1 MPNNRFLHLLNIHPK
16 YMHLKRHMHHFHQS
30 ANHKAHGE
38 GLVPRIHHR
47 KLHHLTGSG
56 DTHFKMGAP
65 LKPDQLGYS
74 GGGAY
79 RDFIP
84 IDKHPVPIRGSDP
97 LAGMGMSPKFR
108 RPAPLKFKL

>member
-38 GLVPRIHHR
+38 GLVHRTHHR
-47 KLHHLTGSG
+47 KLHHLMGSG
-56 DTHFKMGAP
+56 RGPNSDYVPPRKDFVP
-65 LKPDQLGYS
+65 PQIPRELLG
-74 GGGAY
+74 
-79 RDFIP
+79 D
-84 IDKHPVPIRGSDP
+84 
-97 LAGMGMSPKFR
+97 GMSHKFR

>member
-38 GLVPRIHHR
+38 GLVPRVHHR
-47 KLHHLTGSG
+47 KLHHLMGS
-56 DTHFKMGAP
+56 
-65 LKPDQLGYS
+65 
-74 GGGAY
+74 GGAY
-79 RDFIP
+79 HDFIP

-97 LAGMGMSPKFR
+97 LAGMGMSHKFR

>member
-1 MPNNRFLHLLNIHPK
+1 
-16 YMHLKRHMHHFHQS
+16 MHLKRHMHHFHQS

-47 KLHHLTGSG
+47 KIQHLMGSG

-65 LKPDQLGYS
+65 LEPNQLGYS
-74 GGGAY
+74 GGG
-79 RDFIP
+79 
-84 IDKHPVPIRGSDP
+84 
-97 LAGMGMSPKFR
+97 GMSHKFR

>member
-47 KLHHLTGSG
+47 KLHHLMGSG
-56 DTHFKMGAP
+56 H
-65 LKPDQLGYS
+65 Y
-74 GGGAY
+74 GAY
-79 RDFIP
+79 IP
-84 IDKHPVPIRGSDP
+84 TNNRNPTEISSKLSGDGTLH
-97 LAGMGMSPKFR
+97 KFR